1 MAHDFSHATDEDLF
15 AEIQRRMA
23 DYRMAAG
30 AAHLSPAPPKKR
42 GPKNQAP
49 TSGPLLNLRLFV
61 FHLMQGE
68 GLTQGDIAEQLGGL
82 SRPVISRFLATG
94 QTSAAVNQ
102 CLYFWAKE
110 HGYTGDN
117 Q

>member
-1 MAHDFSHATDEDLF
+1 MSSL
-15 AEIQRRMA
+15 AEITTPELIANHGDMTAELGLRASRTPIA
-23 DYRMAAG
+23 TT
-30 AAHLSPAPPKKR
+30 PKKR

-61 FHLMQGE
+61 FNYMQEG
-68 GLTQGDIAEQLGGL
+68 GLTQEDIAAELGGL
-82 SRPVISRFLATG
+82 SRPVISHFIRKG
-94 QTSAAVNQ
+94 DTSAAVNQ
-102 CLYFWAKE
+102 CFYFWAKE